1 MASSSKVRDLLRWVD
16 QFAAHSDAL
25 KQQLV
30 KAILASYVGVNFYS
44 AAEVSAAAQQATVA
58 SNAQALQQAG
68 LASAYVAFVSSLIS
82 GENLPAPTLVLPAL
96 RNGADM
102 TNVFSRPAKLFR
114 RLRSQGIEPAE
125 AFRQAMQLA
134 AQISDMNMTLAQ
146 REAYQQT
153 FAKLEDRVGIT
164 GYRRIVHPE
173 LAKTG
178 SCGLCI
184 VASDQVY
191 NTSFLLPIHDRCN
204 CTVLPIIGEIDP
216 GNSLNNL
223 TLGDFYGAAGPFS
236 GSPGTTASTH
246 AHDLKRVRVVINEH
260 GEYGPV
266 LGVEGQHFT
275 GPDDLA
281 PAA

>member
-1 MASSSKVRDLLRWVD
+1 VASPAKVRDLLRWVE

-25 KQQLV
+25 KQQLSQ
-30 KAILASYVGVNFYS
+30 AIIAMYAGVNFYS
-44 AAEVSAAAQQATVA
+44 AAEVSAAAQQATAA
-58 SNAQALQQAG
+58 SNTQALVQAG
-68 LASAYVAFVSSLIS
+68 LAAQYVAFVSSLIT
-82 GENLPAPTLVLPAL
+82 GENLPTPALVLPAL
-96 RNGADM
+96 RAGVDM
-102 TNVFSRPAKLFR
+102 TDVFSRPAKLFR
-114 RLRSQGIEPAE
+114 RLRSEGIDPAE
-125 AFRQAMQLA
+125 AFRRAMLLA
-134 AQISDMNMTLAQ
+134 GQISDMNMTLAQ
-146 REAYQQT
+146 REAYQAT
-153 FAKLEDRVGIT
+153 FARLEQQVGIT

-191 NTSFLLPIHDRCN
+191 HTSFLMPIHERCN

-236 GSPGTTASTH
+236 GSPGTEESTH
-246 AHDLKRVRVVINEH
+246 GHHLKRVKVAVQDH

-266 LGVEGQHFT
+266 LTILGQQFT
-275 GPDDLA
+275 GPDDLLV
-281 PAA
+281 AA

>member
-1 MASSSKVRDLLRWVD
+1 MANPSKVRDLLRWVD
-16 QFAAHSDAL
+16 QFAGHSEAL
-25 KQQLV
+25 KQQLSQAV
-30 KAILASYVGVNFYS
+30 IAMYAGVNFYS
-44 AAEVSAAAQQATVA
+44 TTEVSAAAQQAAAA
-58 SNAQALQQAG
+58 SQTQTLQQAG
-68 LASAYVAFVSSLIS
+68 LAAQYVAFVTSLIA

-102 TNVFSRPAKLFR
+102 TDVFSRPAKLFR
-114 RLRSQGIEPAE
+114 RLRSQGVDPAE
-125 AFRQAMQLA
+125 AFRQAMVLA
-134 AQISDMNMTLAQ
+134 ATISDMNMTLAQ
-146 REAYQQT
+146 REAYQAT
-153 FAKLEDRVGIT
+153 FARLGDRVGIT

-191 NTSFLLPIHDRCN
+191 HSAFLLPIHGNCN

-223 TLGDFYGAAGPFS
+223 TLGDFYGAAGPFA
-236 GSPGTTASTH
+236 GPGETESTH
-246 AHDLKRVRVVINEH
+246 GHDLKRVKVLVQEH

-266 LGVEGQHFT
+266 LTIAGQHFT

-281 PAA
+281 AAA

>member
-1 MASSSKVRDLLRWVD
+1 
-16 QFAAHSDAL
+16 
-25 KQQLV
+25 
-30 KAILASYVGVNFYS
+30 VN
-44 AAEVSAAAQQATVA
+44 AAAQQAAAA

-68 LASAYVAFVSSLIS
+68 LAAAYVSFVTSLIS
-82 GENLPAPTLVLPAL
+82 GENLSTPTLALPAL

-102 TNVFSRPAKLFR
+102 TDVFSRPAKMFR
-114 RLRSQGIEPAE
+114 RLRSEGVTPED
-125 AFRQAMQLA
+125 AFRRSMSLA
-134 AQISDMNMTLAQ
+134 SQISEMNMTLAQ

-153 FAKLEDRVGIT
+153 FAKLEDKVGIT

-191 NTSFLLPIHDRCN
+191 KTAFLLPIHERCG

-216 GNSLNNL
+216 GNSLNGS
-223 TLGDFYGAAGPFS
+223 TLADFYGAAGPFA
-236 GSPGTTASTH
+236 GPGETSSTH
-246 AHDLKRVRVVINEH
+246 AFDLKRVRVVVNEH

-275 GPDDLA
+275 GPGDLA
-281 PAA
+281 DAA